1 MGRVVNTND
10 PGKRRNALMRDG
22 AELLRHLML
31 QTNITDEA
39 KDMLAQLVFTLREV
53 DEGIEESAKAWEKR
67 DYWMK
72 AEEFRSRWM
81 WAGSTA
87 DELAQIVRREDWGGL
102 PIFLVRLMPKF
113 ADITITKFTRDES
126 LWSGAYHRLKTET
139 SK

>member
-31 QTNITDEA
+31 QTTITDEA
-39 KDMLAQLVFTLREV
+39 KDMLAQLVYTLREV

-72 AEEFRSRWM
+72 AEEFRTRWM
-81 WAGSTA
+81 WAGSTS
-87 DELAQIVRREDWGGL
+87 DELRQLIRREDWAAL
-102 PIFLVRLMPKF
+102 PMFLIKLMPKF
-113 ADITITKFTRDES
+113 SEVTVTKFTRDES
-126 LWSGAYHRLKTET
+126 LWRGAYARLKQEPA
-139 SK
+139 

>member
-31 QTNITDEA
+31 QNTITDDA
-39 KDMLAQLVFTLREV
+39 KDMLAQLVYTLREV

-81 WAGSTA
+81 WAGTTA
-87 DELAQIVRREDWGGL
+87 DELAQLVRREDWGNL
-102 PIFLVRLMPKF
+102 PTFLVKLMPKF
-113 ADITITKFTRDES
+113 ADITITKFTRDET
-126 LWSGAYHRLKTET
+126 LWAGAHHRLKAE
-139 SK
+139 SA

>member
-31 QTNITDEA
+31 QSAITDEA
-39 KDMLAQLVFTLREV
+39 KDMLAQLVYTLREV

-72 AEEFRSRWM
+72 AEEFRARWM
-81 WAGSTA
+81 WAGSAA
-87 DELAQIVRREDWGGL
+87 DELAGLIRREDWPTL
-102 PIFLVRLMPKF
+102 PIFLVKLTPKF
-113 ADITITKFTRDES
+113 SDITITKFTRDAA
-126 LWSGAYHRLKTET
+126 LWMGAYRRLMAET
-139 SK
+139 A

>member
-31 QTNITDEA
+31 QTTITDDA
-39 KDMLAQLVFTLREV
+39 KDMLAQLVYTLREV
-53 DEGIEESAKAWEKR
+53 DGGIEESAKAWEKR

-81 WAGSTA
+81 WAGSTS
-87 DELAQIVRREDWGGL
+87 DELANLIRREDWGVL
-102 PIFLVRLMPKF
+102 PTFLIRLMPKYS
-113 ADITITKFTRDES
+113 DITVTKFTRDES
-126 LWSGAYHRLKTET
+126 LWAGAYQRFKSEPT
-139 SK
+139 

>member
-31 QTNITDEA
+31 QTTITGEA
-39 KDMLAQLVFTLREV
+39 RDMLAQLVYTLREV

-72 AEEFRSRWM
+72 AEEFRARWS
-81 WAGSTA
+81 WAGAAA
-87 DELAQIVRREDWGGL
+87 DELSHLIRREDWAAL
-102 PIFLVRLMPKF
+102 PTFLVKLMPKF
-113 ADITITKFTRDES
+113 SDITITKFTRDAG
-126 LWSGAYHRLKTET
+126 LWAGAYARFKQEPA
-139 SK
+139 

>member
-1 MGRVVNTND
+1 MGRLVNTND

-31 QTNITDEA
+31 QSTITDEA

-53 DEGIEESAKAWEKR
+53 DAGIEESAKAWEKR

-81 WAGSTA
+81 WAGSTS
-87 DELAQIVRREDWGGL
+87 DELANLIRREDWGVL
-102 PIFLVRLMPKF
+102 PTFLIRLMPKYS
-113 ADITITKFTRDES
+113 DITVTKFTRDES
-126 LWSGAYHRLKTET
+126 LWAGAYQRFNSEPT
-139 SK
+139 

>member
-1 MGRVVNTND
+1 MGRLVNTKD

-31 QTNITDEA
+31 QSNITDDA

-53 DEGIEESAKAWEKR
+53 DSGIEESAKAWEKR

-87 DELAQIVRREDWGGL
+87 VELANLIRREDWGVL
-102 PIFLVRLMPKF
+102 PTFLIRLMPKYS
-113 ADITITKFTRDES
+113 DITITKFTRDES
-126 LWSGAYHRLKTET
+126 LWAGAYHRFKLE
-139 SK
+139 S

>member
-31 QTNITDEA
+31 QTTITDEA
-39 KDMLAQLVFTLREV
+39 KDMLAQLVYTLREV

-72 AEEFRSRWM
+72 AEEFRARWM
-81 WAGSTA
+81 WAGSTS
-87 DELAQIVRREDWGGL
+87 DELRQLIRREDWAVL
-102 PIFLVRLMPKF
+102 PMFLVKLMPKF
-113 ADITITKFTRDES
+113 SEVTVTKFTRDES
-126 LWSGAYHRLKTET
+126 LWRGAYMRLKQEPT
-139 SK
+139 